1 MSTIDLKMND
11 TIKSIIISDY
21 ESILFNLSDGITND
35 SESDCA
41 NDMDISIINFNEL
54 QYPRPEL
61 ISNNISWKEYLEI
74 LICVIVI
81 CVILIG
87 NGGVIIAVAL
97 NRSLRSTINYYLTN
111 LAVSA
116 LLICAFCLW
125 VNQIDITT
133 KPFYILGPFMCKFN
147 AFTQSK

>member
-1 MSTIDLKMND
+1 MSNYDFSSNG
-11 TIKSIIISDY
+11 SDV
-21 ESILFNLSDGITND
+21 FNNE
-35 SESDCA
+35 SESNCV
-41 NDMDISIINFNEL
+41 NDMDISVINFTIL

-61 ISNNISWKEYLEI
+61 ISNKISWKEYLEI

-81 CVILIG
+81 CTILIG
-87 NGGVIIAVAL
+87 NGSVILAVAL

-111 LAVSA
+111 LAASA
-116 LLICAFCLW
+116 ILICAFCLW

-133 KPFYILGPFMCKFN
+133 KPFYTLGPFMCKFN